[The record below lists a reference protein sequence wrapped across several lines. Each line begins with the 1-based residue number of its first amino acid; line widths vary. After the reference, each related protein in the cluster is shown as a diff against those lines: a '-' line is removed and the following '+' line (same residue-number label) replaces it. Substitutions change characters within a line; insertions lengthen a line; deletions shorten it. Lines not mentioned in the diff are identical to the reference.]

1 MSFPF
6 ALVIFDLDGV
16 LVASDACHARAYAE
30 TWERLGVRGAPPYP
44 QLAGRRTR
52 DVVAE
57 QLARAGVGGDLE
69 ASVRFKQERAR
80 HHLATAP
87 VVFADTPAAIAR
99 FAKAARLAVGTGAS
113 RETAELLLA
122 RTGARAAFETVVA
135 AEDVTRG
142 KPAPDVYATVLAR
155 CAVAPERALVVE
167 DSAAGVAAALAA
179 GAHVAVVRAKDE
191 SGGAEPIGSHP
202 IGSRPRLIGAYAD
215 LAALADA
222 LGLAP

>member
-16 LVASDACHARAYAE
+16 LVASDACHALAYDE
-30 TWERLGVRGAPPYP
+30 TWQRLGVRGAPPYRE
-44 QLAGRRTR
+44 LAGRRTR

-57 QLARAGVGGDLE
+57 QLARSGVGGDVE

-80 HHLATAP
+80 HHLATAES
-87 VVFADTPAAIAR
+87 VVFADTRAALAR
-99 FAKAARLAVGTGAS
+99 FAGAARLAVGTGAS

-135 AEDVTRG
+135 AEDVARG
-142 KPAPDVYATVLAR
+142 KPAPDVYAAVIAR
-155 CAVAPERALVVE
+155 CAVAPEAALVVE
-167 DSAAGVAAALAA
+167 DSASGVAAALAA
-179 GAHVAVVRAKDE
+179 GAHVALVRGKE
-191 SGGAEPIGSHP
+191 SPAAQLPRERRALGAF
-202 IGSRPRLIGAYAD
+202 AD

-222 LGLAP
+222 LGLAQ

>member
-1 MSFPF
+1 MSGAALRF

-16 LVASDACHARAYAE
+16 LVGSDACHALAYEE
-30 TWERLGVRGAPPYP
+30 TWAKLGVRCAPPYP

-57 QLARAGVGGDLE
+57 QLARSGVGGDLE
-69 ASVRFKQERAR
+69 AGVRFKQERAR

-87 VVFADTPAAIAR
+87 VVFDDAPEAVAR
-99 FAKAARLAVGTGAS
+99 FARAARLAVGTGAS

-122 RTGARAAFETVVA
+122 RVGARDAFETVVA

-142 KPAPDVYATVLAR
+142 KPAPDVYAAVLAR
-155 CAVAPERALVVE
+155 CAVAPEQALVVE
-167 DSAAGVAAALAA
+167 DSASGVAAALAA
-179 GAHVAVVRAKDE
+179 GASVALVRGKADAAAQLPQ
-191 SGGAEPIGSHP
+191 GA
-202 IGSRPRLIGAYAD
+202 RCLGAFAD

-222 LGLAP
+222 LGLPR

>member
-1 MSFPF
+1 MTPPF

-16 LVASDACHARAYAE
+16 LVGSDTCHARAYEE
-30 TWERLGVRGAPPYP
+30 TWQRLGVLGAPPYP

-57 QLARAGVGGDLE
+57 QLARTGLGGDLD

-80 HHLATAP
+80 HHLVTAP
-87 VVFADTPAAIAR
+87 VVFDDTPAALVR
-99 FAKAARLAVGTGAS
+99 FASAARLAVGTGAS

-142 KPAPDVYATVLAR
+142 KPAPDVYAAVLAR

-167 DSAAGVAAALAA
+167 DSASGVTAALAA
-179 GAHVAVVRAKDE
+179 GAHVALVRGKPDAAA
-191 SGGAEPIGSHP
+191 GL
-202 IGSRPRLIGAYAD
+202 PRDPRVLGAYAD
-215 LAALADA
+215 LLALADA